1 MYLCDIWD
9 KVISIAAEEKTRKEN
24 YALNKK
30 DVPRVGFLASMSASS
45 PIPLP
50 AQAASTGGEL
60 YCR

>member
-1 MYLCDIWD
+1 M
-9 KVISIAAEEKTRKEN
+9 AEEKTRKDN

-30 DVPRVGFLASMSASS
+30 DFPKVGFLASMSASS

-50 AQAASTGGEL
+50 DQTASTGGEL